1 MKHILL
7 SIVLPIIC
15 YAGQSLYY
23 TPSRIAFAKENIK
36 KYAWAKKI
44 HDRIMTGDKHNYYI
58 GADYTSA
65 LELVKKSDNFI
76 WELQPDTTIGRFIP
90 VETKALCPKCGPAA
104 RNVNYYCPWSVDPL
118 NKPYKIQCR
127 NCKYYFPDE
136 KYPDDGNGI
145 KIGNKKYYMLREY
158 AHFVYMSYVGPGIAA
173 LSQAYLLT
181 GNKEFARKACILLS
195 KVALVYPNY
204 EDRFTL
210 TWYGETGGQDP
221 RTPQHKGGLISD
233 RIWECFALNRFALG
247 FDAIK
252 NYPESDPNLLKYLQT
267 KGIKVKNNEEWKA
280 FIRNSIFI
288 TGAKALFSKMIRGND
303 GMHQASALAIA
314 LALNNHSKNNR
325 PNSKDLVNFVYHW
338 DGFAANVINNV
349 ILPDGGGHESPGYNG
364 LRLEYIKVARL
375 MEAIKKAYPKEYPN
389 NLYPSIWASEKGER
403 FFEFFDKIILSGV
416 STPSIGDSAGRYPF
430 QNTLKMPR
438 MYSALKPEHYFFAAN
453 QYNNPTFATALL
465 KNGQISGGEL
475 WEKVDENK
483 LKQLAK
489 QATKNTNVK
498 QNRLLDSSGIAI
510 LESGKVPEC
519 RTVMLNY
526 TGVKEHWQADALS
539 INLHAFGMEHLRDV
553 GYPVSWNYCRH
564 FDYHNLA
571 HNTVTVNENF
581 QDGGIGQC
589 LLYFDLPNFSGISAS
604 HSANNQKRT
613 KDGKQLVSLFRRT
626 VLKLDLPDNNF
637 YCVDIFDV
645 NGGTQHDQ
653 SWHSLP
659 VELVLP
665 KLAWKKQSKGTMAG
679 INVPE
684 FGSWTDQWG
693 NRRCDVPSFVTNIKR
708 ASFNQTCAWTWKSNL
723 STQEVFRIHPVPY
736 HGKLEAIV
744 GSGRT
749 PVWPKGKK
757 IDFLFLRRITKHG
770 EPTRFIT
777 ILEPY
782 KGAPVIKSIKL
793 KSTNPNIIE
802 VNSKYGNDV
811 FTISPIKNKEISI
824 TLTSKTPNEKK
835 QFFIGKKYFRTKI
848 KTTNL
853 ASKQFTVTNF
863 TGADQVLKPGTKCRI
878 YNAVKSNIFTISKV
892 EKQKDSYLLT
902 IAEYPLIA
910 KAKCS
915 RIINNS
921 LQLDADLAFARYT
934 NLGKHGTIYVGA
946 KFDAP
951 NLPAYQIAA
960 AQDNGLITPLQKL
973 SIEQQKSYID
983 KTISIWQFGIN
994 DTLEIAEIRS
1004 SK

>member
-1 MKHILL
+1 
-7 SIVLPIIC
+7 
-15 YAGQSLYY
+15 
-23 TPSRIAFAKENIK
+23 
-36 KYAWAKKI
+36 
-44 HDRIMTGDKHNYYI
+44 
-58 GADYTSA
+58 
-65 LELVKKSDNFI
+65 
-76 WELQPDTTIGRFIP
+76 
-90 VETKALCPKCGPAA
+90 
-104 RNVNYYCPWSVDPL
+104 
-118 NKPYKIQCR
+118 
-127 NCKYYFPDE
+127 
-136 KYPDDGNGI
+136 
-145 KIGNKKYYMLREY
+145 
-158 AHFVYMSYVGPGIAA
+158 
-173 LSQAYLLT
+173 
-181 GNKEFARKACILLS
+181 
-195 KVALVYPNY
+195 
-204 EDRFTL
+204 
-210 TWYGETGGQDP
+210 
-221 RTPQHKGGLISD
+221 
-233 RIWECFALNRFALG
+233 
-247 FDAIK
+247 
-252 NYPESDPNLLKYLQT
+252 
-267 KGIKVKNNEEWKA
+267 
-280 FIRNSIFI
+280 
-288 TGAKALFSKMIRGND
+288 
-303 GMHQASALAIA
+303 
-314 LALNNHSKNNR
+314 
-325 PNSKDLVNFVYHW
+325 
-338 DGFAANVINNV
+338 
-349 ILPDGGGHESPGYNG
+349 
-364 LRLEYIKVARL
+364 

-475 WEKVDENK
+475 WEKVDEDK

-723 STQEVFRIHPVPY
+723 CSFEYGAFWCFI
-736 HGKLEAIV
+736 
-744 GSGRT
+744 
-749 PVWPKGKK
+749 WWC
-757 IDFLFLRRITKHG
+757 DF
-770 EPTRFIT
+770 
-777 ILEPY
+777 
-782 KGAPVIKSIKL
+782 
-793 KSTNPNIIE
+793 
-802 VNSKYGNDV
+802 
-811 FTISPIKNKEISI
+811 
-824 TLTSKTPNEKK
+824 
-835 QFFIGKKYFRTKI
+835 
-848 KTTNL
+848 
-853 ASKQFTVTNF
+853 
-863 TGADQVLKPGTKCRI
+863 C
-878 YNAVKSNIFTISKV
+878 
-892 EKQKDSYLLT
+892 
-902 IAEYPLIA
+902 
-910 KAKCS
+910 CS
-915 RIINNS
+915 V
-921 LQLDADLAFARYT
+921 
-934 NLGKHGTIYVGA
+934 LGK
-946 KFDAP
+946 
-951 NLPAYQIAA
+951 
-960 AQDNGLITPLQKL
+960 
-973 SIEQQKSYID
+973 E
-983 KTISIWQFGIN
+983 
-994 DTLEIAEIRS
+994 R
-1004 SK
+1004 